1 MPNQQFLSPQHDV
14 IAKFFDDQPEEVR
27 ELFQYALAMLMVED
41 TKAKIVERH
50 RVDNLEY
57 LTIETIAGDVFEIIQ
72 PQVSEDLLTTLRAL
86 ARDVLDQDKASND
99 NA

>member
-1 MPNQQFLSPQHDV
+1 MTDQQFLSPQLDA
-14 IAKFFDDQPEEVR
+14 IAKLFDDQPEEVR

-57 LTIETIAGDVFEIIQ
+57 LTIETIAGDVFEIIR
-72 PQVSEDLLTTLRAL
+72 PQVSEDLLTTLRVL